1 MCYCQFED
9 CMEAI
14 NRLDTDV
21 NSIENARSDNA
32 TLKSFAAIGY
42 KKGLGPGT
50 HTNTQYTLL
59 LRLI

>member
-1 MCYCQFED
+1 
-9 CMEAI
+9 MEAI

-42 KKGLGPGT
+42 NKGIGPGT
-50 HTNTQYTLL
+50 HSKYRYTLYNML
-59 LRLI
+59 TLTLK